1 MSLKVIIIRDYL
13 INILSYIQT
22 TTDKIFMIFSYD
34 KITVKFTK
42 FDETSQYIDIEYK
55 SYFHNLFKNQANVIK
70 IEIDLLL
77 FLFDI
82 TRTIKREFIQLSF
95 NRDDDIMKIK
105 STDE

>member
-13 INILSYIQT
+13 INILSHIQT

-34 KITVKFTK
+34 KITVKFTN
-42 FDETSQYIDIEYK
+42 QYIDIEYK
-55 SYFHNLFKNQANVIK
+55 SYFHNLFKTQANVIK

-82 TRTIKREFIQLSF
+82 TRTIKREFIQLSIT
-95 NRDDDIMKIK
+95 RGDDIMKIK